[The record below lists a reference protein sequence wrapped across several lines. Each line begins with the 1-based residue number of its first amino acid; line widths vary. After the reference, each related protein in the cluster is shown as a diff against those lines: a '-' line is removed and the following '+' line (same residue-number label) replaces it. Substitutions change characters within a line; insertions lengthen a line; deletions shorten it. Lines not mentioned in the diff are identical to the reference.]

1 MVRVIDSHGLLVFLE
16 KEPGFEKVE
25 SFFITAVEK
34 DDYLL
39 MASVNFGEV
48 YYIVLRECG
57 EEKAKEIESIIK
69 TLPIEI
75 VDVDMQIAKEAG
87 RFKALHK
94 LSYADCFAA
103 SLAKLHKGEVV
114 TGDKEF
120 KALEKEIKISWIYP

>member
-1 MVRVIDSHGLLVFLE
+1 MIRVIDAHALLVFLE
-16 KEPGFEKVE
+16 KELGFEKVE

-34 DDYLL
+34 DNYLL
-39 MASVNFGEV
+39 MSAVNFGEV

-57 EEKAKEIESIIK
+57 EEKAEKIEKIIK
-69 TLPIEI
+69 ALPIKV
-75 VDVDMQIAKEAG
+75 VDVDMQLAKEAG

-103 SLAKLHKGEVV
+103 GLAKLHKGEVI

-120 KALEKEIKISWIYP
+120 KTLEKEVKISWLL

>member
-1 MVRVIDSHGLLVFLE
+1 MIRVLDAHGLLVFLE
-16 KEPGFEKVE
+16 KEPGFERVE

-34 DDYLL
+34 DNYLL
-39 MASVNFGEV
+39 MSAVNFGEV

-57 EEKAKEIESIIK
+57 EGKANEIERIIK
-69 TLPIEI
+69 TLPIKI
-75 VDVDMQIAKEAG
+75 IDVDMQLAKEAG

-103 SLAKLHKGEVV
+103 ALAKIHKGEVI

-120 KALEKEIKISWIYP
+120 KTLEKEIKILWVS